1 MEILFGIIVLCVWLT
16 IILEILVIGFIV
28 VLYLSFYLLGI
39 IYLIVS
45 KLFSVDFKKIFS
57 FVKKF
62 FNIDFTSKLYKANDY
77 LKKMNKKLEIRLKKL
92 DRQMILR
99 AKNTK
104 IYLISGIIMSI
115 IALFSFIIF
124 IMSVYYNDYLVS
136 FLFLGLI
143 AEFFGIYYLKVHKRF
158 HK

>member
-77 LKKMNKKLEIRLKKL
+77 LEKANKKLEIRLK
-92 DRQMILR
+92 
-99 AKNTK
+99 N
-104 IYLISGIIMSI
+104 
-115 IALFSFIIF
+115 
-124 IMSVYYNDYLVS
+124 
-136 FLFLGLI
+136 
-143 AEFFGIYYLKVHKRF
+143 
-158 HK
+158 